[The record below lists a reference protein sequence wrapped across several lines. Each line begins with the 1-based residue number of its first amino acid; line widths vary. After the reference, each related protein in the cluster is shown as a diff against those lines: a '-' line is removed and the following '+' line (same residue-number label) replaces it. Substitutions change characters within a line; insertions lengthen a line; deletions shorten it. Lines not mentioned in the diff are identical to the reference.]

1 MEDQE
6 RGMAPTE
13 RKIPSLKD
21 TGHHTRYLTVTVIRS
36 IGKIRTFKISPRT
49 IFLAS
54 IFLALYIISSIFI
67 INDYFDLREVKNT
80 QSERI
85 KQLENDLSKIK
96 KALLR
101 SNQHL
106 ALLDDYIHN
115 AETGKGQ
122 ETQLASNRDQK
133 DMGTIR
139 GAKNVSKKGVLEKR
153 SEMAVD
159 VTNVVIQK
167 DGYLLTI
174 DFRIINLQRSKG
186 PVQGYIHMIARNDKA
201 NTPQEWTYPRES
213 ISDGIPVNYRRGHFF
228 RIERFKQIRGRFN
241 LLPNSETPTSIK
253 VLIYNQA
260 GESILEKE
268 FEVRNVF

>member
-6 RGMAPTE
+6 RGMAPTQS
-13 RKIPSLKD
+13 KAPSVKD

-49 IFLAS
+49 ILLAS

-67 INDYFDLREVKNT
+67 INDYFDLREVNNT

-85 KQLENDLSKIK
+85 KQLENDLSKVK

-106 ALLDDYIHN
+106 ALLEDYIHN
-115 AETGKGQ
+115 GETGKGQ
-122 ETQLASNRDQK
+122 ETKVASNRDQK
-133 DMGTIR
+133 DVGTIR
-139 GAKNVSKKGVLEKR
+139 GAKNVTKKGVLEKR

-159 VTNVVIQK
+159 VTDVVIQK
-167 DGYLLTI
+167 EGYLLTI
-174 DFRIINLQRSKG
+174 DFRLINLQRGKG
-186 PVQGYIHMIARNDKA
+186 PVQGIHMIAKSDKT
-201 NTPQEWTYPRES
+201 NSPQEWIYPRER
-213 ISDGIPVNYRRGHFF
+213 ITDGIPVNYRRGHFF
-228 RIERFKQIRGRFN
+228 RIQRFKQIKGRFN